1 MPPLESVLDESN
13 ALLRAAG
20 LPPCSRLEPVA
31 DGDTRNPSVMGYAA
45 DRRYAIKV
53 SLSRPHT
60 LALQAAQ
67 ANWFGR
73 NTDLP
78 VPRHLAHTAGEGSL
92 PLLVTEWMPGEQ
104 LRLAL
109 PKRTPEDGA
118 GVAYDWGRCL
128 ALLHTAPLPAELYPP
143 NAARATGYWGDAE
156 QYGEALQLAE
166 RVGAA
171 CRPDLSGRMVLFL
184 EERVEA
190 FRQTETGL
198 TKADCDTRDFLV
210 GRPARISAMLD
221 WEQVHCGF
229 VLHQCLQAHLRLKAM
244 GLEELFVPFCRGYE
258 GVTGERLAQSPAV
271 EYCFMARTLRAVGNN
286 IPGALETVTALAAG
300 QPLPFG

>member
-1 MPPLESVLDESN
+1 MPPLEAVLDESN

-60 LALQAAQ
+60 LALQ
-67 ANWFGR
+67 
-73 NTDLP
+73 
-78 VPRHLAHTAGEGSL
+78 
-92 PLLVTEWMPGEQ
+92 
-104 LRLAL
+104 
-109 PKRTPEDGA
+109 
-118 GVAYDWGRCL
+118 
-128 ALLHTAPLPAELYPP
+128 
-143 NAARATGYWGDAE
+143 
-156 QYGEALQLAE
+156 LAE

-190 FRQTETGL
+190 FRRAGTGL

-221 WEQVHCGF
+221 WEQVHCGYA
-229 VLHQCLQAHLRLKAM
+229 LHQCLQAHLRLKAM

-286 IPGALETVTALAAG
+286 IPGALETVTALAEG